1 MRKFSL
7 HEIYTEIREDVKLIP
22 EVGEGTSKPFPYKET
37 FRSENN
43 FAYEIQGEVRNE
55 NGEFVL
61 QEIPIR
67 LQAIAFF
74 QLIDQEDGEWTV
86 DGYDENN
93 EYGKFLNV
101 SPGTTLKGYEII
113 FSQIS
118 YGSSR
123 GRDTSFAEVNDRVF
137 MYRLMATIK
146 KILQDEFAK
155 SKPDLL
161 IYSPNKKGNEAV
173 EKTGRH
179 RLYNAFIRKA
189 LPSARVF
196 VDDRS
201 EEIIYKLK

>member
-7 HEIYTEIREDVKLIP
+7 HEIYTEIREDIKLIP

-37 FRSENN
+37 FRTENN
-43 FAYEIQGEVRNE
+43 FAYEIAGEVRNE

-61 QEIPIR
+61 QKVPIR
-67 LQAIAFF
+67 LQAISFF
-74 QLIDQEDGEWTV
+74 QLIDQEDGEWTM

-101 SPGTTLKGYEII
+101 SPGTNLKGYEII
-113 FSQIS
+113 FSQI
-118 YGSSR
+118 R
-123 GRDTSFAEVNDRVF
+123 GKDTSFAEVNDRVL

-146 KILQDEFAK
+146 EILQDEFAK

-161 IYSPNKKGNEAV
+161 IYSPNKKGSEAV

-179 RLYNAFIRKA
+179 RLYNAFISKA
-189 LPSARVF
+189 FPSARVF

-201 EEIIYKLK
+201 EEITYKLK

>member
-7 HEIYTEIREDVKLIP
+7 HEIYTEIRENIKLIP

-61 QEIPIR
+61 QEVPIR
-67 LQAIAFF
+67 LQAISFF

-86 DGYDENN
+86 DGYDEKD

-101 SPGTTLKGYEII
+101 SPGTNLKGYEII
-113 FSQIS
+113 FSQIR
-118 YGSSR
+118 R
-123 GRDTSFAEVNDRVF
+123 GGTSFAEVNDRVF

-146 KILQDEFAK
+146 EILQDEFAK

-161 IYSPNKKGNEAV
+161 IYSPNKKGDEAV

-179 RLYNAFIRKA
+179 RLYNAFISKA
-189 LPSARVF
+189 FPSARVF

-201 EEIIYKLK
+201 EEITYKLK